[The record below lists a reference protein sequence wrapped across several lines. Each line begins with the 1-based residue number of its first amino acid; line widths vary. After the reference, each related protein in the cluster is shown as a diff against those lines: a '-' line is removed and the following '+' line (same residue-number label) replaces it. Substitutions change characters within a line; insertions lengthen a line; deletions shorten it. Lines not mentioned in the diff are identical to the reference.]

1 VSYQFKTRKVKKMS
15 EPRIS
20 RKDEDGV
27 IAASDEEFNGIL
39 EEDSEIPEEED
50 SDILEEDVLDP
61 SLEDTEEETRS
72 AVDGPDV
79 EVMAIGADKAI
90 AWYRQRA
97 GSRELEHKC
106 ERAARMS
113 WGCPAKYGSANAHWA
128 HGGPRHT
135 SGRPPKGAFVFWNI
149 GKPYGHVGIA
159 DGKGGFWATSV
170 NHKIGH
176 AKSVRFYRNYRGWIP
191 GGCR

>member
-15 EPRIS
+15 EPRIV

-39 EEDSEIPEEED
+39 EEDSEITEEED
-50 SDILEEDVLDP
+50 SEITDDDVLDP
-61 SLEDTEEETRS
+61 SLEDTEETRS
-72 AVDGPDV
+72 VVDGANV
-79 EVMAIGADKAI
+79 EVLATGADKAI
-90 AWYRQRA
+90 AWYRRRA
-97 GSRELEHKC
+97 GSREFEHKC

-113 WGCPAKYGSANAHWA
+113 WGCPAKYPSANAHWT
-128 HGGPRHT
+128 HSGPKHT
-135 SGRPPKGAFVFWNI
+135 SGKPPKGAFVFWNI

-159 DGKGGFWATSV
+159 DGNGGFWATSV